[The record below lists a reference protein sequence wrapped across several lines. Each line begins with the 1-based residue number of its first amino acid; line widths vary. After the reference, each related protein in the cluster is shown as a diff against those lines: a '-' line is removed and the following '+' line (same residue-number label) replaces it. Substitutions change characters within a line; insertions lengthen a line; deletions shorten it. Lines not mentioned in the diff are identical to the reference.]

1 MPKNKIYSTVHSLVF
16 TFILMAIS
24 TFIAFICFELVA
36 NNYAN
41 ISLIYILALVMVAR
55 FTEGYWYGIVFSL
68 FSVICI
74 NFFFTFPF
82 FKLNFTLTGYPL
94 TFLIMLIITIITSAA
109 TSHIKIQAKQLSEQ
123 EAILNKA
130 EKEQMR
136 ANLLRAISHDL
147 RTPLTSIIGASN
159 SYFELSEDA
168 NITPNPVQTT
178 SIQDKK
184 DALVHQINDDAEW
197 LLNMVENLLSVTRI
211 QNSTSTKVN
220 TSLEVVE
227 EIVSEAVMRFKK
239 RQPDASLTVSVPD
252 EFIMIPMDSLLIEQV
267 IINLLEN
274 ASVHSQSEH
283 PIIFTVKDN
292 PQYVSF
298 HVRDYGIGISP
309 DLIPTI
315 FDGTSTRSA
324 RMSDAH
330 KGMGIGLSIC
340 KTIVSAHSGTIQ
352 AINYPDGAEFMFTLP
367 KEEANE

>member
-1 MPKNKIYSTVHSLVF
+1 MIRKSKVLSTIHSLLL
-16 TFILMAIS
+16 TFVLMVIS
-24 TFIAFICFELVA
+24 TIIAFVLFQLMT

-74 NFFFTFPF
+74 NFFFTYPY

-94 TFLIMLIITIITSAA
+94 TFLIMLTITIITSTA

-147 RTPLTSIIGASN
+147 RTPLTSIIGASD
-159 SYFELSEDA
+159 SYFELSDG
-168 NITPNPVQTT
+168 T
-178 SIQDKK
+178 SRK
-184 DALVHQINDDAEW
+184 DELVHQIHDDAEW

-211 QNSTSTKVN
+211 QNSTSAKVN

-227 EIVSEAVMRFKK
+227 EIVSEAVLRFKK
-239 RQPDASLTVSVPD
+239 RQPGTSLKVSVPN

-274 ASVHSQSEH
+274 ASIHSQSEQ
-283 PIIFTVKDN
+283 PIIFTVNDTDSF
-292 PQYVSF
+292 VSF
-298 HVRDYGIGISP
+298 HIRDYGIGINP
-309 DLIPTI
+309 NLISTI
-315 FDGTSTRSA
+315 FDGTSTRNTE
-324 RMSDAH
+324 MSDAY

-340 KTIVSAHSGTIQ
+340 KTIVTAHGGTIQ
-352 AINYPDGAEFMFTLP
+352 AVNHPDGAEFIFTLP
-367 KEEANE
+367 KEEAHE